1 MPIVVR
7 CETNM
12 FRLLPL
18 YPRSILV
25 NLTNCVGAMGAG
37 LALEFKNR
45 YPGNFDTYHMA
56 HLNDELAIG
65 KLVLHQETDDLL
77 IVNMPTKRHWI
88 DASQLPDVIL
98 GLEALR
104 EVILQHPHH
113 QVLSACPGT
122 GLGGLMIKVVY
133 PELVRILNDL
143 PNVIHICM
151 APEKMK
157 RRPRYL
163 SIIGPRDFDD
173 EKYIELAI
181 MDATASWGTGIKDF
195 DGFITSDDRCVD
207 TIGARMAKLFG
218 LRTCV
223 VRADWE
229 HYPETAG
236 ILRNPIIADVAT
248 HVLAFTNAK
257 SIGTEHIISLVKKW
271 NANPNSPYQ
280 KQLVVDDITSR
291 MKVL

>member
-1 MPIVVR
+1 
-7 CETNM
+7 
-12 FRLLPL
+12 
-18 YPRSILV
+18 
-25 NLTNCVGAMGAG
+25 MGKG
-37 LALEFKNR
+37 LSLEFKNR
-45 YPGNFDTYHMA
+45 YPVNYDKYHMA

-98 GLEALR
+98 GLESLR

-113 QVLSACPGT
+113 IVISALPGT
-122 GLGGLMIKVVY
+122 GLGQLGTREVY
-133 PELVRILNDL
+133 PEVLRLLDDL

-157 RRPRYL
+157 RQPRYL

-181 MDATASWGTGIKDF
+181 MDATADWGIRINYF
-195 DGFITSDDRCVD
+195 DGFITSDDRGVD
-207 TIGARMAKLFG
+207 TIGARMAKMFG

-223 VRADWE
+223 VQADWE

-236 ILRNPIIADVAT
+236 ILRHPTIADVAT
-248 HVLAFTNAK
+248 HVLSFTNVK

-271 NANPNSPYQ
+271 NADPNSPYQ

-291 MKVL
+291 VKVL